1 MTTKTTPKVS
11 LLELENNAQI
21 GMYFLAT
28 DNFVL
33 CGKKNLT
40 LEQKQSIEG
49 ILQVPLIEFSC
60 YNTELVGVFMQV
72 DRDSQKIYVPF
83 DIYEEELVQLKELC
97 TKHNYEIISIN
108 STQNTLG
115 NLIASTKNHMIISFE
130 LKKNVLE
137 IEKASSKKVFIL
149 EDNNLHQAG
158 ALLYSV
164 KNKTLAS
171 TGLRDEDLEKLEK
184 EIENITTVN
193 SGSLYISSGI
203 VANSFGI
210 LIGNSTTSVEIQTI
224 LESLDYL

>member
-1 MTTKTTPKVS
+1 MTTKTVPKVS
-11 LLELENNAQI
+11 LLELENNSQI

-28 DNFVL
+28 DHFVL
-33 CGKKNLT
+33 CGKRNLT
-40 LEQKQSIEG
+40 LEQKNSIEK

-83 DIYEEELVQLKELC
+83 DIYDEELVQLQKHC
-97 TKHNYEIISIN
+97 TKHNYEIVQIH
-108 STQNTLG
+108 STQNALG
-115 NLIASTKNHMIISFE
+115 NLLAFTSKYAIISYE
-130 LKKNVLE
+130 LKKNVSE
-137 IEKASSKKVFIL
+137 IEKASSKESFIL

-164 KNKTLAS
+164 KDKTIAS
-171 TGLRDEDLEKLEK
+171 SGLRDEDLEILEE

-210 LIGNSTTSVEIQTI
+210 LIGSSTTSVEIQTI
-224 LESLDYL
+224 LESLEYL

>member
-1 MTTKTTPKVS
+1 MITKTTSKVS
-11 LLELENNAQI
+11 LLELEKNAQI

-40 LEQKQSIEG
+40 IEQKQSIED
-49 ILQVPLIEFSC
+49 ILQVPLVELSC
-60 YNTELVGVFMQV
+60 YNTELVGIFMQI
-72 DRDSQKIYVPF
+72 DRESKKIYVPF
-83 DIYEEELVQLKELC
+83 DIYEEELFQLQELC
-97 TKHNYEIISIN
+97 SKHSYEIISIN

-115 NLIASTKNHMIISFE
+115 NLIASTKNYMIISYE
-130 LKKNVLE
+130 LRKNILE
-137 IEKASSKKVFIL
+137 IEKASSKKVFVL

-171 TGLRDEDLEKLEK
+171 TGLRDEDLEKLET

-224 LESLDYL
+224 LESLNYL